1 MSIRPITLRG
11 RPYWEVRV
19 IRDGGDFDRRRYL
32 DRKRFLKTDAKV
44 VEAELITDYQQNKG
58 VAPPSTSRGSRRR
71 RTVATTT
78 TQVQPPTAEPIPL
91 TARDAPSG
99 RPSETTP
106 APPLSIAPSPT
117 STASRRAAPSKAAPS
132 AASAPPTLAEFAE
145 RFLAL
150 QDPRRSD
157 YTNKVRELRTHILP
171 HLGSFPLAAIT
182 RSEIDAFKA
191 HLRIP
196 SEQIASSRRSKN
208 RKDPAISARR
218 KGASKSP
225 KTINNIL
232 AVLRAVLL
240 LAVEYELLDRSPR
253 IKMERVEKR
262 DPSFL
267 DFDEAEALL
276 AASPPE
282 WRALVLVAL
291 RTGLRQGELQ
301 ELRWKDLSFESRYYV
316 RVSRSARRRSDGS
329 IEVKTT
335 KGERPRSVPLTP
347 DVIHALE
354 RRRHGARDSDL
365 VFAGDRGGHFVS
377 DQFRR
382 ALSDAAKAANI
393 TKHVHPHMLR
403 HTFASHAMMRGVPV
417 QVIQKWL
424 GHAHITTTERYAH
437 LRPDT
442 GDDLIALL
450 APDPPTPPV
459 AKTGDDTGDD
469 TKAMKR
475 EKPSSGC

>member
-1 MSIRPITLRG
+1 MSVRPISLRG
-11 RPYWEVRV
+11 RQYWEVRV
-19 IRDGGDFDRRRYL
+19 IRDGGAFDRRRYL
-32 DRKRFLKTDAKV
+32 DRKRFLKTEAKAA
-44 VEAELITDYQQNKG
+44 EAELITEYEHNKE
-58 VAPPSTSRGSRRR
+58 APKTKRSGQRARTTTTTTTIPSTTTEATTTETPARRR
-71 RTVATTT
+71 RRASDLDR
-78 TQVQPPTAEPIPL
+78 AEPA
-91 TARDAPSG
+91 TPS
-99 RPSETTP
+99 TP
-106 APPLSIAPSPT
+106 T
-117 STASRRAAPSKAAPS
+117 F
-132 AASAPPTLAEFAE
+132 AEFVE
-145 RFLAL
+145 RYLAL

-157 YTNKVRELRTHILP
+157 YANKVRELRTYLVPELGALP
-171 HLGSFPLAAIT
+171 
-182 RSEIDAFKA
+182 IDAIGRSQIDALKA
-191 HLRIP
+191 RLRAP
-196 SEQIASSRRSKN
+196 SEEKAVSRRSLN
-208 RKDPAISARR
+208 RKEPTLSRRR

-347 DVIHALE
+347 DVIDALE